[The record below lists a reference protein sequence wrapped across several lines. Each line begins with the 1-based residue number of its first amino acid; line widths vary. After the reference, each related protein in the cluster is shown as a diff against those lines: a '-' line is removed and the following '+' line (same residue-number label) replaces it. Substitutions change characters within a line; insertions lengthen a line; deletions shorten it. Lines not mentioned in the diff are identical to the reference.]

1 MLLEAYKYFCKKL
14 VDYIKP
20 LIEKKEFLI
29 MKIYIKNMVCQGT
42 KFFVLLEMEKLGIK
56 FNRFELGEIEIDDD
70 LTLLEIRRLDY
81 ALRKYGLEVV
91 FKKSQLVSRI
101 RSIINDL
108 IDKDI
113 NIKTGFSLYISKI
126 AGYNYDYLN
135 TYFSKETG
143 LPIEEYFIERKNEK
157 MRETEPKWDDAFSE
171 LERIA

>member
-1 MLLEAYKYFCKKL
+1 
-14 VDYIKP
+14 
-20 LIEKKEFLI
+20 

-56 FNRFELGEIEIDDD
+56 FTRFELGEIEIEDD

-91 FKKSQLVSRI
+91 FRKSKLVSKI
-101 RSIINDL
+101 RNIINDI
-108 IDKDI
+108 IDQNI
-113 NIKTGFSLYISKI
+113 NLKSGFSLYVSKI

-135 TYFSKETG
+135 NYFLKETG

-157 MRETEPKWDDAFSE
+157 MKEAEPKWADAFNE
-171 LERIA
+171 LEKIA